1 MKALLVRPTNPT
13 GSGYNKSF
21 GFMPTPLGLLQLAG
35 DLRAVGNWDI
45 KVVDM
50 EADSLSVSDVIS
62 LAKSY
67 DPEIVGITL
76 HATASHNIST
86 QLAKGIKQELNDSL
100 IIAGGHHATFV
111 PSQMLAEGFDIVV
124 LGEGDLTMMEIGKN
138 IQEGYRDLSKVNGIM
153 HKKDGK
159 TVRNP
164 PAPLIDDL
172 DKLPL
177 PAFDL
182 VRKELYRIDIFNED
196 QYVACMETARGCPYA
211 CDFCSVT
218 PTWGNKWRNKSNSR
232 ILKEI
237 EEIKKLGYNWIFFV
251 DDIFIVWPNRSQR
264 EKLFREMI
272 DRKLTINFITQIR
285 ADVTARNPQ
294 LIKLA
299 SDAGLRVAF
308 LGIESGSQET
318 LKKMHKGLAI
328 PDSVKAVKVLHENGV
343 IVFLGMMLGAPY
355 ESLKDMIATI
365 KFSRKLADVGA
376 DGVQFSIY
384 TPLPGTRIFVNSLE
398 HNSIFTLNWD
408 FYDLLT
414 PVARTKVNPA
424 IIKLLSVYAN
434 HTFYLYKYFKSKLRI
449 SKLKI
454 PDRKLELLRRAEKYI
469 WRKLPFYLRG
479 TFIDLPKS
487 MIGVLRLSMRKTNQV
502 SKDILDLMISESSK
516 IIYLEQGDKNRYFKI
531 KTE

>member
-1 MKALLVRPTNPT
+1 
-13 GSGYNKSF
+13 
-21 GFMPTPLGLLQLAG
+21 
-35 DLRAVGNWDI
+35 
-45 KVVDM
+45 
-50 EADSLSVSDVIS
+50 
-62 LAKSY
+62 
-67 DPEIVGITL
+67 
-76 HATASHNIST
+76 
-86 QLAKGIKQELNDSL
+86 
-100 IIAGGHHATFV
+100 
-111 PSQMLAEGFDIVV
+111 
-124 LGEGDLTMMEIGKN
+124 
-138 IQEGYRDLSKVNGIM
+138 
-153 HKKDGK
+153 
-159 TVRNP
+159 
-164 PAPLIDDL
+164 
-172 DKLPL
+172 
-177 PAFDL
+177 
-182 VRKELYRIDIFNED
+182 
-196 QYVACMETARGCPYA
+196 METARGCPYA